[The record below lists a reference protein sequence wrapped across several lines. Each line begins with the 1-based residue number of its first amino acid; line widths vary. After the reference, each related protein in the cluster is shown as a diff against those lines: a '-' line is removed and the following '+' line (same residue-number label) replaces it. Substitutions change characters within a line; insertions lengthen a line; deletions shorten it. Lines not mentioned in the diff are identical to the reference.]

1 MNPLARVLYWT
12 LHTVNV
18 ALSGMF
24 PTFFYSFIYGKYPVE
39 PGRYDREVKPMN
51 PHELIRL
58 VDTLH
63 REKEIDT
70 EDVFKSLEAALLS
83 AARKHLG
90 ASEELLVSIDRETGE
105 IHATDGDQEID
116 PSDLGRI
123 AAQTAKQVMIQ
134 KIREAERDSISQEFA
149 SRVHTV
155 VTGAVQRFEGPNIVV
170 SLQRTEGFLPKS
182 EQIFNENFHVGER
195 LRALVLE
202 VRAVGTRVRVVL
214 SRTHPDF
221 VRELFALEVPEI
233 AEKVVEIRGLARESG
248 YRTKVAVH
256 SVDPRVDCVGACVGV
271 QGSRIRSIVDE
282 LNGEK
287 IDIVRWN
294 EQTDQLIA
302 NTLKPAEIHSIYM
315 DEEKRHAQVMVTD
328 DQLSLAIGKRGQNV
342 RLAAKLTG
350 WDIDIKSLDAEN
362 KEEAGEEESA
372 APEES
377 TEPAPD
383 ITPPPPGEEEKTEA
397 TPENV
402 AHPPPGEEE
411 KTGEKEP
418 TAESK
423 SESEP
428 IADNTEQQKATDST
442 TNT

>member
-1 MNPLARVLYWT
+1 MNPLARVLDWT
-12 LHTVNV
+12 LHTVKV
-18 ALSGMF
+18 VLSGMF
-24 PTFFYSFIYGKYPVE
+24 PTFFIALFIYGKYPVA
-39 PGRYDREVKPMN
+39 PGRCGREVKPMN

-63 REKEIDT
+63 REKEIDS

-90 ASEELLVSIDRETGE
+90 ASEELLVSINRETGE

-134 KIREAERDSISQEFA
+134 KIREAERDSISQDFA
-149 SRVHTV
+149 DRIHTV

-170 SLQRTEGFLPKS
+170 NLQRTEGFLPKS

-214 SRTHPDF
+214 SRTHSDF

-271 QGSRIRSIVDE
+271 QGSRIRSIVEE

-287 IDIVRWN
+287 IDIVRWSD
-294 EQTDQLIA
+294 QTDALIA

-315 DEEKRHAQVMVTD
+315 DEETRHARVMVTD

-350 WDIDIKSLDAEN
+350 WDIDIKSLSAE
-362 KEEAGEEESA
+362 KEEDAGEKEPVTPEDAAEA
-372 APEES
+372 APD
-377 TEPAPD
+377 A
-383 ITPPPPGEEEKTEA
+383 
-397 TPENV
+397 

-411 KTGEKEP
+411 KT
-418 TAESK
+418 ESA
-423 SESEP
+423 
-428 IADNTEQQKATDST
+428 ADNIEQQKAADSVAHT
-442 TNT
+442 